1 MKDINFRELQ
11 IKDGDFDLIDEP
23 QCIEQTSDIIINSDK
38 GKIMNK
44 LNLGVGLTKYL
55 NSNINQLQIKNDI
68 NSELK
73 KEKIELSSLIIN
85 NANEISIKT
94 KYKK

>member
-11 IKDGDFDLIDEP
+11 TKNGDFDLIDEP
-23 QCIEQTSDIIINSDK
+23 LCIEQTSDIIINSDK

-55 NSNINQLQIKNDI
+55 NSNINQLQMKNDI
-68 NSELK
+68 NGELK
-73 KEKIELSSLIIN
+73 KEQIELTSLIIDN
-85 NANEISIKT
+85 DNEISIKT